1 METNKKEYSFEK
13 RKIKVYE
20 SSDKNYIPTPTII
33 LKGKW
38 LGKYGFDMNMLISV
52 NCEERRITI
61 EPRDPDPIVVDEAI
75 DGFLKSLSKKEL
87 RSLKRTLQSGQI

>member
-1 METNKKEYSFEK
+1 MSEK
-13 RKIKVYE
+13 RKLKVYE

-38 LGKYGFDMNMLISV
+38 LGKYGFDMNTLISV

-75 DGFLKSLSKKEL
+75 DGFLKSLSKKKL
-87 RSLKRTLQSGQI
+87 RSLKRTLQNSQI

>member
-1 METNKKEYSFEK
+1 MSEK
-13 RKIKVYE
+13 RKLKVYE

-38 LGKYGFDMNMLISV
+38 LGKYGFDMNTLISV

-87 RSLKRTLQSGQI
+87 RSLKRTLQSSKI